1 MVLGRAMECLEA
13 SMTDKS
19 EAVNVLTLFMGK
31 APHALPVAYR
41 GEDVA
46 EKLGSKLVLI
56 NTSLLASPAHIRE
69 NCIRENCLQI

>member
-1 MVLGRAMECLEA
+1 MRVFTWFTNFWA
-13 SMTDKS
+13 KH
-19 EAVNVLTLFMGK
+19 LT
-31 APHALPVAYR
+31 PQVAYR

-69 NCIRENCLQI
+69 NCIRENCIRENCLQI

>member
-1 MVLGRAMECLEA
+1 LGE
-13 SMTDKS
+13 
-19 EAVNVLTLFMGK
+19 
-31 APHALPVAYR
+31 APHALQVAYR

-69 NCIRENCLQI
+69 NCIRENCIRENCLQI